1 MSLYEAVQSYIG
13 RKRSLGVAFE
23 KAAMNLRAF
32 SKRMGDVPLDTIT
45 PGQILAFLN
54 GSRSSTIT
62 WRVKFSLLRH
72 FFEYWAARGMLQ
84 ASPMPRIRPPV
95 QQTFVPYIYKK
106 SEIRSLLRKAR
117 TCQKFRGCC
126 IDATTLRMLVLFLY
140 ATGVLVGE
148 VLRLSRAD
156 VDLKAGLITVRE
168 GRFSRRRCIPTGQT
182 CVRGSSGICVGRNAR
197 NPTLRTCLRARTGA
211 PSKHESS
218 VSLLKGCA
226 VWREFDAM
234 TVLFISPACTTCD
247 TPLPCIG
254 LRRGLSKA
262 RT

>member
-117 TCQKFRGCC
+117 TCQNFVVAVLMRLLCGC
-126 IDATTLRMLVLFLY
+126 LF
-140 ATGVLVGE
+140 
-148 VLRLSRAD
+148 
-156 VDLKAGLITVRE
+156 
-168 GRFSRRRCIPTGQT
+168 FSCTPQV
-182 CVRGSSGICVGRNAR
+182 CSSGKCFA
-197 NPTLRTCLRARTGA
+197 
-211 PSKHESS
+211 S
-218 VSLLKGCA
+218 
-226 VWREFDAM
+226 REPM
-234 TVLFISPACTTCD
+234 SI
-247 TPLPCIG
+247 
-254 LRRGLSKA
+254 
-262 RT
+262 